1 MRFEIENVRK
11 AAKAW
16 FGGCEDDSQEM
27 LLREYVAST
36 PDSDIPDDL
45 KCLSVMFAGFASLA
59 KESVPEIKCGRQRV
73 GIYRWYSAVAAI
85 AAVVIA
91 AVALSARNR
100 QIYGFDYDGSKI
112 TSQAKVME
120 SAEYLNC
127 LSLLDENMTFLNDI
141 IE

>member
-16 FGGCEDDSQEM
+16 FGGCENDSQEM

-59 KESVPEIKCGRQRV
+59 KESVPEIKCGRHSV
-73 GIYRWYSAVAAI
+73 GIYRWYSTVAAI
-85 AAVVIA
+85 AAVAIA
-91 AVALSARNR
+91 AVVLSARNR
-100 QIYGFDYDGSKI
+100 QVYGFDYDGSRI